1 MLFEMRHLERLAEIK
16 QRGGRCH
23 QKRPAEASED
33 EPPNC
38 KLRSVH
44 ALAKVKLDVLL
55 RKNKRATIEE
65 VWTELQAVTGL
76 WLDGDRRVFV
86 ELALL
91 EAQEEQLLRR
101 WLGSLLLRS

>member
-23 QKRPAEASED
+23 SKRLPKRDQPKQAKTN
-33 EPPNC
+33 PPSC
-38 KLRSVH
+38 RVCMLWPRLS
-44 ALAKVKLDVLL
+44 DVLL

-91 EAQEEQLLRR
+91 EAQEEQLPPRR
-101 WLGSLLLRS
+101 

>member
-1 MLFEMRHLERLAEIK
+1 MPQQAFA
-16 QRGGRCH
+16 

-33 EPPNC
+33 EPP

-44 ALAKVKLDVLL
+44 ALVKVKLDVLL
-55 RKNKRATIEE
+55 RKNQRATIEE

-76 WLDGDRRVFV
+76 RLDGDRRVFV

-91 EAQEEQLLRR
+91 EAQEEQLPPRR
-101 WLGSLLLRS
+101 